1 MKIISYI
8 VGILLLIP
16 LGIFAVTSCIL
27 SSKIKKYE
35 DLDRGDPKD
44 E

>member
-1 MKIISYI
+1 MKMLSYI
-8 VGILLLIP
+8 IGILLVIP

-35 DLDRGDPKD
+35 DLDRGDPD